1 LFYNKTI
8 IISFINNNK
17 YMINFSI
24 EVKNFTDASHLKV
37 SLQVKGYKTGMQ
49 EKIADA
55 CQKIFSDLPKMI
67 ESDGK
72 SINKKDLQS
81 IKFEFTKGKDVKVIL
96 RLKDKAIALESLKNK
111 DGQEFDLSHIS
122 SIKDLSDSIFKLDKS
137 QPPPLSAFIQEEPFY
152 KKILHFL
159 AKLFTFEIFFG
170 SKIDSI
176 IYQNIKHYPLDKL
189 EDLYVNA
196 DALLVEIDGS
206 LSQARDYNYF
216 TAEQKDEYIHAALAA
231 AINERLK
238 QHPNET
244 PWDSK
249 KIQHLDLVRLMRAAS
264 SDEKKLNQVIDKLNL
279 ISPVDVPLEELSKIP
294 LSENNKEALTQ
305 AWKQLLGNLF
315 AKGHLDKILE
325 SSNRKDFLMQIK
337 YATCYLE
344 ALNTLPSPLK
354 KKLAPFLE
362 NLDAMQ
368 NPKDIKDFLIQR
380 SRLLDKMAIPLDDS
394 QLHFNRRIYFDH
406 IAKKFQGIIRKCVSG
421 SEAGQ
426 LAKVLASG
434 YVQEESGRNAISFYM
449 KNIQKEILDT
459 LSKED
464 AELAKSLLDPKN
476 LEKLFFNELER
487 IAVFDYHFS
496 AGQMEQLQHALT
508 QKENLANWTKKIS
521 ELPELYSENF
531 DTSYKNLLNEG
542 MPPQALLNSTIGKH
556 SHVWIN
562 LLKHIVEKQELN
574 QISNQTV
581 FDKTAINQLKIY
593 IDARRAL
600 HQAQMDKALERE
612 IEGIEQNFPQVIKD
626 YMNVE
631 SQMNL
636 DQEIDSLLFSDKV
649 IEDVRNEIDD
659 SFKFLTPEQQ
669 ADLMTITYAYKRVIA
684 KPPRL
689 LTAEE
694 SKEVQR
700 IIHKYKSDKAFKKV
714 LKALE
719 AGDKGHQIFLKFFP
733 SFTHGLIDK
742 FAGDELGVKAKLPKG
757 ITEDALSFLT
767 AVMSKIEKTEKFM
780 PPLDKGKKLWELYQK
795 DPSNPSISEKDKL
808 TLSEMG
814 LINELARFHSQ
825 LEKLQKMGVVEIDE
839 KLKQLFEKSAE
850 AKELL
855 KNIENTILPHLKD
868 HYVDGSI
875 LAYNG
880 TKKQKWTGK
889 RLEPEAYMT
898 SVIAD
903 FGLTHGAKIF
913 KEVQEKEGIIETKV
927 KVSEVMGS
935 WGTDDLSLYQLLI
948 SNIWELDVSKLF
960 NKNMQTTLES
970 VYGKNW
976 KKQVNQK
983 YQQIER
989 ELHSNFEK
997 RVQKIKNS
1005 NARRMEAGLAR
1016 YPKLTNFFLPMKI
1029 EGHKRA
1035 FIRDFNKIHDK
1046 FFEGNSID
1054 ETQICSEF
1062 VTKANIAALVEL
1074 NRQLTQDILH
1084 HYKGNKSLA
1093 PQDILQNLTNKKVVI
1108 PPPVKDYLNGTRLYK
1123 EREKETMAA
1132 EKELKSLLKSQGYS
1146 PEEVEL
1152 AIRVGNQEIFTLP
1165 YDKKERLKAVDPGR
1179 MVKLLVDAGCVKK
1192 KKLPRPVTTF
1202 FQVKE

>member
-1 LFYNKTI
+1 MFNFNI
-8 IISFINNNK
+8 EISNLAHLNHLEISSQ
-17 YMINFSI
+17 I
-24 EVKNFTDASHLKV
+24 KN
-37 SLQVKGYKTGMQ
+37 YKTGIR
-49 EKIADA
+49 EKITHATKKVFA
-55 CQKIFSDLPKMI
+55 ELPKTI
-67 ESDGK
+67 EYEGK
-72 SINKKDLQS
+72 SIHKKDIQS
-81 IKFEFTKGKDVKVIL
+81 INFEFTKGKGVEISLKVKGSEEE
-96 RLKDKAIALESLKNK
+96 IALTSIRQ
-111 DGQEFDLSHIS
+111 DFDPSRIS
-122 SIKDLSDSIFKLDKS
+122 AIQVLSDAIFNTAKTK
-137 QPPPLSAFIQEEPFY
+137 QPPPLSAFIQEEPLY

-189 EDLYVNA
+189 EDLYVHA
-196 DALLVEIDGS
+196 DALLAEIDGS
-206 LSQARDYNYF
+206 LLQARDYNYF

-279 ISPVDVPLEELSKIP
+279 VSPVDVPLEELSKIP

-325 SSNRKDFLMQIK
+325 SSNRKDQVMQMG
-337 YATCYLE
+337 YATHYLE
-344 ALNTLPSPLK
+344 ALNHLPAAIKEELN
-354 KKLAPFLE
+354 PFLQE
-362 NLDAMQ
+362 LDEMQ
-368 NPKDIKDFLIQR
+368 DSEAIQDFLVQR
-380 SRLLDKMAIPLDDS
+380 SEFFKTSLPIDDP
-394 QLHFNRRIYFDH
+394 QLQFNQRIYHNH
-406 IAKKFQGIIRKCVSG
+406 IAPRLKNIVNDCISDP
-421 SEAGQ
+421 EIGQ
-426 LAKVLASG
+426 LAEVYIYGDIK
-434 YVQEESGRNAISFYM
+434 
-449 KNIQKEILDT
+449 
-459 LSKED
+459 KED
-464 AELAKSLLDPKN
+464 KTYSVEAFLEIMQEKILAGLSQEDAKSEYLDALLDLEN
-476 LEKLFFNELER
+476 LEKLFYNELER
-487 IAVFDYHFS
+487 VAVFDYHFS
-496 AGQMEQLQHALT
+496 AGQIEGM
-508 QKENLANWTKKIS
+508 QKKSNEFNEVSEWVEKLNKIHPPRGYQNNGFKANFRK
-521 ELPELYSENF
+521 
-531 DTSYKNLLNEG
+531 LLNEG
-542 MPPQALLNSTIGKH
+542 LPLKALVYSKLKRNANACKY
-556 SHVWIN
+556 
-562 LLKHIVEKQELN
+562 LLKHVAKKSQLSE
-574 QISNQTV
+574 ISNQTV
-581 FDKTAINQLKIY
+581 FNKNIRDQLRDY
-593 IDARRAL
+593 ITVIQGIHAVNMHGKLKEVMKD
-600 HQAQMDKALERE
+600 
-612 IEGIEQNFPQVIKD
+612 IEQNFPQVIKD
-626 YMNVE
+626 YINAEAQVDFRE
-631 SQMNL
+631 
-636 DQEIDSLLFSDKV
+636 DIDSILFSDSV
-649 IEDVRNEIDD
+649 IEEVRNQPEDG
-659 SFKFLTPEQQ
+659 FKILTQEQQ

-684 KPPRL
+684 NSPRL

-700 IIHKYKSDKAFKKV
+700 IIHKYKSDKAFKKL

-719 AGDKGHQIFLKFFP
+719 TGDKGHQSFLKFFP
-733 SFTHGLIDK
+733 SFTHGLINRV
-742 FAGDELGVKAKLPKG
+742 AGDELGIEVKLPKG
-757 ITEDALSFLT
+757 ITQDALSFLT
-767 AVMSKIEKTEKFM
+767 AVMSKIEKAEKFM

-997 RVQKIKNS
+997 RVQDISNS

-1016 YPKLTNFFLPMKI
+1016 YAKLVSPFLPMKI

-1046 FFEGNSID
+1046 FFEGESID

-1062 VTKANIAALVEL
+1062 VTKANIAAMVEL

-1108 PPPVKDYLNGTRLYK
+1108 PARVKKYLKGTRLYK
-1123 EREKETMAA
+1123 EKEKEKETMAA

-1192 KKLPRPVTTF
+1192 KKLPGNVTTF
-1202 FQVKE
+1202 FQVNE